1 MLTPVARLAAVGA
14 AALAWALVAA
24 LFIDAAGVGA
34 RGNAAPPAAVAPAA
48 LEDPCGLREPLPTGS
63 DRRCTFELGRPG
75 ARPLVVDLDQQ
86 WSGNVLT
93 QWLNVREPGVVEPVH
108 FVFARGA
115 GVPRPARLNRL
126 LALPSA
132 DGGEHLV
139 YVIGRC
145 GASVCPSSDLVVIG
159 PRSGEVRTL
168 LSLRLGRLADVEVRE
183 RAIVALEGWFPEGAQ
198 RPEAMVARR
207 FVWDGAGYAVR
218 DIAISPAPSPT
229 ATPR

>member
-1 MLTPVARLAAVGA
+1 MLARVARLAAVGA
-14 AALAWALVAA
+14 AALAWAFVAA
-24 LFIDAAGVGA
+24 LFIDAAGAGA
-34 RGNAAPPAAVAPAA
+34 RGNAAPAEAVAF
-48 LEDPCGLREPLPTGS
+48 EDPCALREPLRTGS

-93 QWLNVREPGVVEPVH
+93 QWLNVREPGVVEPAH
-108 FVFARGA
+108 FVFARSA
-115 GVPRPARLNRL
+115 GVPRPARLSRL
-126 LALPSA
+126 FALPSA

-139 YVIGRC
+139 YVLGRC

-159 PRSGEVRTL
+159 SSGGELRTL

-207 FVWDGAGYAVR
+207 FVWDGTGYRVR
-218 DIAISPAPSPT
+218 DLAMRPAPSPT